1 MCHSA
6 LILLR
11 SYNPEAALHDAILN
25 NPEAAID
32 DAIANYPHRLR
43 ARAGQT
49 ESCRPVLRLI
59 RARSGRKSKNPG
71 SRTPRSGKTTSKRP
85 RSRKPNVGRS
95 LGNDEN
101 MSEIPSSL
109 EKRTE
114 RTCMANL
121 VQEWTWKPGDKLI
134 ANGEINGGIIEW
146 HSIHVVVSG
155 SYAQL
160 PYSPPDSV
168 AQTRI
173 QYSRTVILFEVEI
186 YYSYPVL
193 DQIEYL
199 LTSIVT
205 VLGIP

>member
-1 MCHSA
+1 
-6 LILLR
+6 
-11 SYNPEAALHDAILN
+11 
-25 NPEAAID
+25 
-32 DAIANYPHRLR
+32 
-43 ARAGQT
+43 
-49 ESCRPVLRLI
+49 
-59 RARSGRKSKNPG
+59 
-71 SRTPRSGKTTSKRP
+71 
-85 RSRKPNVGRS
+85 
-95 LGNDEN
+95 
-101 MSEIPSSL
+101 
-109 EKRTE
+109 
-114 RTCMANL
+114 MANL
-121 VQEWTWKPGDKLI
+121 VQEWAWKPGDKLI

-160 PYSPPDSV
+160 PYSPPDFV

-193 DQIEYL
+193 DQIGYL